1 MFIPKRSPRDEQRE
15 RLYAA
20 EHEVA
25 AFQRDKLP
33 TVPEMQRFV
42 DSILGSRWLRTNFA
56 ASMAMPITVLNGYGR
71 RMPCA
76 DAYQSTIAM
85 PKGGRSQFIV
95 CHEVAH
101 VFCDRCHGDAFPFHG
116 AEFATFELELVSR
129 FWARTI
135 AANCLRLLHGI
146 TSCITSTAINCS
158 AGRQFGRLGFA
169 CTTELLQKLILIIT
183 R

>member
-129 FWARTI
+129 F
-135 AANCLRLLHGI
+135 
-146 TSCITSTAINCS
+146 
-158 AGRQFGRLGFA
+158 LGEDD
-169 CTTELLQKLILIIT
+169 CRELLAAFARHNVVHYFDGDKLLCGSSI